1 MGSVAVV
8 AEATA
13 SAFTDPRDGEIGVGV
28 GIGCSE
34 VALLIDPALELAAL

>member
-13 SAFTDPRDGEIGVGV
+13 SPFVDPKDWEIGVGV
-28 GIGCSE
+28 GCSE
-34 VALLIDPALELAAL
+34 TALLTEPALELAAL